1 MKTPSKT
8 PKKLITFDNNFMKI
22 INYYFDDKELNNYS
36 DNDNVHKSIQKL
48 INLIKDDQANWEKQC
63 QYLREI
69 EENLD
74 DKFINQIEN
83 ILEPI
88 ISKIYFSS
96 IEPLTKRYCIPILD
110 SCHMI
115 SSLSSSSISNNRMFN
130 EILIEYSKFITQENY
145 SNQTFSQKSNSIY
158 ITLDFSLGYQ
168 IIEEKLFDTIYF
180 LIESLNIVI
189 IQRINNNNNHHSIQN
204 FEASS
209 SSLILSQN
217 MNDLQHLTKTILA
230 LLSKFDKK
238 FRPKFNKINLE
249 ENLVV
254 NNTTNTD
261 DGNDEATFLKMIKDL
276 INGCLIMCSNH
287 IYIKDVRQLSG
298 MTLSAIFNLFGS
310 SSPNFKSNQII
321 YTFFSQKL
329 KLIGKSEDDEFL
341 LIKKK
346 LNLKIPDCLISD
358 DKGWT
363 DDDPLMLTIC
373 RGFLSN
379 LSRDVLICPIKEIEE
394 FGKNNTNDHKVT
406 SLHQILFLFIL
417 EFCDL
422 STNSQTKVLSFETL
436 GLWLQE
442 TENILKNDDGGIEDL
457 MIYEKNR
464 VVTPIIKKEIL
475 NIFNKNILEK
485 LISYVI
491 NNCDDPIDAIQHK
504 IKTIFE
510 ALLSIINLGIQSEE
524 LSKDPSS
531 LSLSFSSTLE
541 LQYNQYLN
549 NLISQLL
556 LMDKYRKVKYSLLNL
571 ILPRIRT
578 NLILEMQNDF
588 IDKTLQVLNNLVI
601 APKAAN
607 LLIGFLKQRL
617 EEDYYNEENNLR
629 SNSNDIVV
637 IDAVAASEEKEK
649 IIVNWMNLWMKP
661 LCLNLTTKNNE
672 ILRKIIGE
680 ILLKPLFKIDSL
692 IFWKILERFQDEK
705 SVNNMEL
712 IRDEEYKLNSLILII
727 KIGKSL
733 DFIDGNKLFLE
744 EQRKKLLYD
753 SICHEDLNIRSDLLG
768 LICESKKAIIEI
780 TAQEL
785 ELLKSFLKIN
795 INSTS
800 PEFRQKLYGNLNK
813 LFNRL
818 EINTNGLLRDY
829 LSRKKF
835 IEKNRHLNQ
844 KKELENVVMIELD
857 EIKKKFDKYE
867 RFLNWLVELLMA
879 SLYPGASFQRV
890 STSLNIFKLL
900 LNKNFF
906 CEKSNLA
913 YEILREFVSPL
924 PGIVNNQEEA
934 LTIKYILKW
943 AFDRMISARAVESD
957 SGAMIFRLV
966 FRKYVIELGHIIDF
980 EKEDILIEE
989 SIVFEKEVCEYSLV
1003 SSINFIQKILRIL
1016 KTQINIASNN
1026 LLLASKKY
1034 PMYGTLIGLQY
1045 LFLEINYNS
1054 DFVKKNILE
1063 WRALHKDVLQL
1074 IDHVCQ
1080 IVLEILSSPSPEGNL
1095 PEGVDDGG
1103 TLDMNDDDITV
1114 DYDEFYENG
1123 GGRGEEMSDVDYE
1136 QVRKGGELFKNLL
1149 ISIRHRGAFSAIYPE
1164 FLKVCTR
1171 LLSSNQSDFFGL
1183 PKIWL
1188 EENIN
1193 AIKTNSISITRRSAG
1208 LPYYILAIVY
1218 SESSSSNRRMLLPW
1232 VMKTLFEIGF
1242 KEILFMDSKLGTE
1255 VLSYVSNGFE
1265 LSIEGF
1271 SSKSWAIRNCSVMLF
1286 STLLQRTFGNK
1297 KVKDENHSVNNL
1309 TSKEFFTRFPKLHS
1323 FLLNQL
1329 ETFVN
1334 QLLVKKDKENVDKD
1348 LKHQSKVHTGLYPI
1362 LTLLSRLHPSLMEST
1377 NSVREIAAKA
1387 LVPLITTNDLI
1398 SKCIELLNGC
1408 ELFNQNELHGRLI
1421 QIKYLL
1427 KGHLENNFCGFNI
1440 MKEFIEK
1447 FSKVFKSEFYL
1458 LTKENPCQI
1467 TRNLLLEIIYVFII
1481 NDDWIYNEKDLIK
1494 QNELFELIKEK
1505 FSELRKSIFYLSYSE
1520 LLSLPTNDHIMFD
1533 EDYYKNN
1540 IGYYLVKKQMI
1551 KIIVK
1556 SLINNSQEKNI
1567 YYDEKE
1573 IDQQKIIIDIIKN
1586 KDYEV
1591 RVFGL
1596 GILIKQFEENM
1607 DNFNIIKQRVQ
1618 IHAIQQELINIIYEE
1633 ENDDGLKLEYYKK
1646 AIRLLGLIDPKNPFP
1661 STSAV
1666 PLTSSQLNFG
1676 IREFWKKLFN
1686 YYLNGK
1692 KSTKIDSVIEFIL
1705 PILSRLLSQIWQD
1718 NSMPSDFKSLCLK
1731 QWTENDT
1738 ASIISKAKKLKI
1750 PINSD
1755 KATELCYEHI
1765 STHYHKSLH
1774 LYIAL
1779 LQNLTGDDKPVL
1791 FAIEDPNTYKEQL
1804 LDIQLSFKHLKSL
1817 LNFNNSLNF
1826 PDLFRVTIPKFILD
1840 QFNNVLEI
1848 LCFKEIQ
1855 EGNFGPLGFTSKP
1868 KVFFVIYKIIL
1879 ALIIMIEFLP
1889 NIEEKLK
1896 YIKEIEMILKKS
1908 LINSTKIKLHPLL
1921 NNLIYKELITEF
1933 FNNSSDKY
1941 FIDDEKFSNDF
1952 NNWFLLGN

>member
-1 MKTPSKT
+1 
-8 PKKLITFDNNFMKI
+8 
-22 INYYFDDKELNNYS
+22 
-36 DNDNVHKSIQKL
+36 
-48 INLIKDDQANWEKQC
+48 DDQANWEKQC

-1218 SESSSSNRRMLLPW
+1218 SESSSSNLDKMVDIPQVHAFNILR
-1232 VMKTLFEIGF
+1232 
-1242 KEILFMDSKLGTE
+1242 ILFMDSKLGTE

-1334 QLLVKKDKENVDKD
+1334 QLLVKKDKENITSKD

-1377 NSVREIAAKA
+1377 NSVLNMKSFISLVSLCNTSSIYRVREIAAKA

-1705 PILSRLLSQIWQD
+1705 PILSRLLSQKLNLREIA
-1718 NSMPSDFKSLCLK
+1718 SKSLFLFANNNLFS
-1731 QWTENDT
+1731 EDDDVDIRNDT